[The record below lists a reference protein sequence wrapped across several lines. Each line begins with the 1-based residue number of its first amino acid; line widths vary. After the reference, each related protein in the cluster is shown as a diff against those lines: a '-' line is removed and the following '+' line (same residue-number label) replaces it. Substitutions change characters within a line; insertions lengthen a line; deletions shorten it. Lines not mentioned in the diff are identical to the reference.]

1 MNIHH
6 ITLFFLALLHR
17 YSG

>member
-6 ITLFFLALLHR
+6 IFLIFGR
-17 YSG
+17 IN

>member
-6 ITLFFLALLHR
+6 ITCL
-17 YSG
+17 S